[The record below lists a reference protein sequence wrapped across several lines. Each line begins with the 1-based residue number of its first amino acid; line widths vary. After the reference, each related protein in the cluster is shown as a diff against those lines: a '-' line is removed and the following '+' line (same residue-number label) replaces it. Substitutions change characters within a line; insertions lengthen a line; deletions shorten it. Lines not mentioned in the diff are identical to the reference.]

1 MFQKFYN
8 LKLRT
13 KLLLSICSV
22 ALLAF
27 SVTIF
32 YIGFHNQRFAEREA
46 LDLARETSYR
56 YASIVQA
63 ELNTAMDTAR
73 TIAKSFEGMKQQGVP
88 PRDMLDG
95 ILKQVLVD
103 NPGFLAVWTCWEPN
117 ALDGKDADFIDA
129 FGHDETGRYLPYWN
143 RLHGDID
150 VEPLVDYTVKGNGDY
165 YLESLKLDQEVIFNP
180 IAYTVEDKTN
190 LKTILTVPVHFAK
203 KTVAV
208 VGVEM
213 PVSAFEPIVQQ
224 VKLFSTGYGFL
235 VSNNANLVAHGTNN
249 KIIGEPMAKFGF
261 SQELIN
267 DVKNGKEGAEDFVS
281 KVTKQKTHY
290 VFSPVAIGSAQ
301 KKWSLGVNIPM
312 DEVLK
317 EPRQVLY
324 TTLIIGTVAM
334 LVLLGVV
341 YLISGGI
348 SRPVVEIAGVVNRV
362 ASERDL
368 TLQVPVKAG
377 DEVGNMA
384 KEFNNMIVEI
394 RESLKVAD
402 VAASVCR

>member
-1 MFQKFYN
+1 MFQKFFN

-150 VEPLVDYTVKGNGDY
+150 VEPLVDYTVK
-165 YLESLKLDQEVIFNP
+165 
-180 IAYTVEDKTN
+180 
-190 LKTILTVPVHFAK
+190 
-203 KTVAV
+203 
-208 VGVEM
+208 
-213 PVSAFEPIVQQ
+213 
-224 VKLFSTGYGFL
+224 
-235 VSNNANLVAHGTNN
+235 
-249 KIIGEPMAKFGF
+249 
-261 SQELIN
+261 
-267 DVKNGKEGAEDFVS
+267 
-281 KVTKQKTHY
+281 
-290 VFSPVAIGSAQ
+290 
-301 KKWSLGVNIPM
+301 
-312 DEVLK
+312 
-317 EPRQVLY
+317 
-324 TTLIIGTVAM
+324 
-334 LVLLGVV
+334 
-341 YLISGGI
+341 
-348 SRPVVEIAGVVNRV
+348 
-362 ASERDL
+362 
-368 TLQVPVKAG
+368 
-377 DEVGNMA
+377 
-384 KEFNNMIVEI
+384 
-394 RESLKVAD
+394 
-402 VAASVCR
+402 